1 VLSLASDCKELLGIK
16 TVGGEE
22 EPATEILT
30 PSEGQTIDAS
40 VDTNAWVVKLSR
52 SLTKTLHWQNV
63 KNMGVV
69 TLQALLRGEQ
79 SHGTNLEDD
88 PQTKKQKLDTQTSL
102 QTAAQS
108 RNQSEPMLD
117 VLPPSLAASTR
128 TVSQAIHVGDLRL
141 ADLRRVIAMDGHVAE
156 FRGEGTLL
164 VDGMVAVKKLSSGKI
179 IVEGVPISV
188 MTPRATDNFTRVKQ
202 KIYDGLAVVA
212 AG

>member
-1 VLSLASDCKELLGIK
+1 
-16 TVGGEE
+16 
-22 EPATEILT
+22 
-30 PSEGQTIDAS
+30 
-40 VDTNAWVVKLSR
+40 
-52 SLTKTLHWQNV
+52 
-63 KNMGVV
+63 
-69 TLQALLRGEQ
+69 
-79 SHGTNLEDD
+79 
-88 PQTKKQKLDTQTSL
+88 
-102 QTAAQS
+102 
-108 RNQSEPMLD
+108 MLD

-141 ADLRRVIAMDGHVAE
+141 ADLRRVIAMDGHIAE